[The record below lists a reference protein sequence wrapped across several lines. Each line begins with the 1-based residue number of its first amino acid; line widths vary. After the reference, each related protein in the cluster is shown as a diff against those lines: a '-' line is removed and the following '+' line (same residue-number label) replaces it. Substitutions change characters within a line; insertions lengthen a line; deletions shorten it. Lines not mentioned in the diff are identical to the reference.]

1 MDIGALQFNTAFQ
14 REILSKAEEN
24 KTKDFDAIL
33 KEAAASQDDK
43 ALREACEELE
53 TYMLSQLFKQMKTSM
68 LSGESLIPKG
78 DYEKTFEDYMIDNR
92 SKEMTKAGGIGLADM
107 MYKQMTHTYN
117 QQAKDSIQNTSKIDQ
132 EI

>member
-1 MDIGALQFNTAFQ
+1 MDIGALQFNTDFQ
-14 REILSKAEEN
+14 KEIISKAEEN

-78 DYEKTFEDYMIDNR
+78 DYEKTFEDYMIDNQ
-92 SKEMTKAGGIGLADM
+92 SKEMTKAGGIGLADV
-107 MYKQMTHTYN
+107 MYRQMTHTYSKH
-117 QQAKDSIQNTSKIDQ
+117 AKDDTQNTPKIDQ